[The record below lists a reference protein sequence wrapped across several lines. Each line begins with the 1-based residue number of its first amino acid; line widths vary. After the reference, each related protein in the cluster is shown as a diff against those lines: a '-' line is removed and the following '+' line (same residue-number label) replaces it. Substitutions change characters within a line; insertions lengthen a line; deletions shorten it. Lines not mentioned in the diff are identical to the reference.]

1 MISSTKSTLTV
12 VIPALNEE
20 QAIAAT
26 LTRCLAVSES
36 LRLNVGLQKIEWIVV
51 SDGSTDKTVQI
62 ARTFGAVTVIE
73 LPTNQGYGAAIQRG
87 FVEGTGDLLAFLDAD
102 GTCDPACFE
111 KMCSQI
117 LDDRAEVVLG
127 SRMGPDS
134 KMPRIRRIGNWLY
147 AILLGFL
154 TGRSVTDAASGM
166 RVLTRDAWLQL
177 QPLPSGLHFTPAMS
191 AKALVTH
198 MRIVEIPIPYA
209 TRIGESK
216 LNIFRDGLRFLS
228 AILGG
233 LLSVRPDRFLGM
245 IFLVCAISTIG
256 LAAFPVEHYMRNGS
270 LEDWMIHRFIACLV
284 LSYAGFTTFAA
295 IAVSHRL
302 ASLGPLRKPTDSFY
316 ASAAAKFFSPIPLL
330 IWGSFCMF
338 FSLYLIREGL
348 IEYLT
353 KRTVDLHWS
362 RLIVAAYLM
371 SVVFQGFITAILL
384 GVINLWVD
392 AQGLSK
398 LNLPMTCPTDRNFG
412 LNGTESSS

>member
-20 QAIAAT
+20 EAIAAT
-26 LTRCLAVSES
+26 LARCLAVSES
-36 LRLNVGLQKIEWIVV
+36 IRLKVGLQKIEWIVV
-51 SDGSTDKTVQI
+51 SDGSTDKTVEI
-62 ARTFGAVTVIE
+62 AHSFKDVTVVE

-87 FVEGTGDLLAFLDAD
+87 FETGTGDLLGFLDAD

-111 KMCSQI
+111 SMCSQI

-127 SRMGPDS
+127 SRMGAGS
-134 KMPRIRRIGNWLY
+134 KMPRVRRIGNWLY
-147 AILLGFL
+147 AVLLGFL

-166 RVLTRDAWLQL
+166 RVLTRDAWHQL

-216 LNIFRDGLRFLS
+216 LNVFHDGIRFLS

-245 IFLVCAISTIG
+245 LFLACVLTTIG
-256 LAAFPVEHYMRNGS
+256 VAAFPVEHYLRNGS

-284 LSYAGFTTFAA
+284 LSYAAFTTFAA

-316 ASAAAKFFSPIPLL
+316 ASIAAKLFSPIPLT
-330 IWGSFCMF
+330 IWSAVCVSL
-338 FSLYLIREGL
+338 SLYLIRDGL
-348 IEYLT
+348 LEYIT
-353 KRTVDLHWS
+353 QRTVSLHWS
-362 RLIVAAYLM
+362 RLIVAAYFL
-371 SVVFQGFITAILL
+371 SIVFQGFVAAILL
-384 GVINLWVD
+384 GVINMWVD
-392 AQGLSK
+392 AQRTRLRFKG
-398 LNLPMTCPTDRNFG
+398 
-412 LNGTESSS
+412 E

>member
-1 MISSTKSTLTV
+1 MISSTKRTLTV

-20 QAIAAT
+20 QAISAT
-26 LTRCLAVSES
+26 LSRCLAVSEAICES
-36 LRLNVGLQKIEWIVV
+36 AGLERIEWIVV
-51 SDGSTDKTVQI
+51 SDGSTDRTVEI
-62 ARTFGAVTVIE
+62 ARSFANVTVVVF
-73 LPTNQGYGAAIQRG
+73 PTNRGYGAAIQHG
-87 FVEGTGDLLAFLDAD
+87 FETGTGELLGFLDAD
-102 GTCDPACFE
+102 GTCDPACFAE
-111 KMCSQI
+111 MCTQI

-127 SRMGPDS
+127 SRMGVDS
-134 KMPRIRRIGNWLY
+134 KMPRIRRVGNWLY

-166 RVLTRDAWLQL
+166 RVLTREAWHQL

-216 LNIFRDGLRFLS
+216 LNIFRDGFRFLS

-233 LLSVRPDRFLGM
+233 LVSVRPDRFLGM
-245 IFLVCAISTIG
+245 IFLVCSVATAGI
-256 LAAFPVEHYMRNGS
+256 AAFPVEHYLRNRS

-284 LSYAGFTTFAA
+284 LCYAGFTTLTA

-316 ASAAAKFFSPIPLL
+316 SSIAAKIFTPMPLL
-330 IWGSFCMF
+330 IWGSICAF
-338 FSLYLIREGL
+338 FNLLLIREGL
-348 IEYLT
+348 LEYIT

-362 RLIVAAYLM
+362 RLIVAAFLM
-371 SVVFQGFITAILL
+371 SVVFQGFITTILL
-384 GVINLWVD
+384 GVIRMW
-392 AQGLSK
+392 AQSK
-398 LNLPMTCPTDRNFG
+398 SYLRAQEQIQHIDPKI
-412 LNGTESSS
+412 

>member
-1 MISSTKSTLTV
+1 MISSTKSTFTV

-20 QAIAAT
+20 AAIAAT

-62 ARTFGAVTVIE
+62 AKSFDAVTVVE

-87 FVEGTGDLLAFLDAD
+87 FETGTGDLLGFLDAD

-111 KMCSQI
+111 SMCSQI
-117 LDDRAEVVLG
+117 LDDGAEVVLG
-127 SRMGPDS
+127 SRMGSNS

-147 AILLGFL
+147 AVLLGFL

-166 RVLTRDAWLQL
+166 RVLTRDAWHQL

-216 LNIFRDGLRFLS
+216 LNVIRDGFRFLS

-245 IFLVCAISTIG
+245 IFLACVFATVG
-256 LAAFPVEHYMRNGS
+256 LAAFPVEHYLRNGS
-270 LEDWMIHRFIACLV
+270 LEDWMIHRFIACFV
-284 LSYAGFTTFAA
+284 LSYAAFTTFAA

-316 ASAAAKFFSPIPLL
+316 ASMAARLFSPIPLT
-330 IWGSFCMF
+330 IWSVLGIFI
-338 FSLYLIREGL
+338 SLYLIRDGL
-348 IEYLT
+348 FEYIT
-353 KRTVDLHWS
+353 KRTVALHWS
-362 RLIVAAYLM
+362 RLIVAAFFL
-371 SVVFQGFITAILL
+371 SIVFQGFVTSILL
-384 GVINLWVD
+384 GVINMWVD
-392 AQGLSK
+392 AQRTRLKSK
-398 LNLPMTCPTDRNFG
+398 GN
-412 LNGTESSS
+412 

>member
-20 QAIAAT
+20 KAISAT
-26 LTRCLAVSES
+26 LTRCLAVSDS
-36 LRLNVGLQKIEWIVV
+36 ICSAAGLRNIEWIVV
-51 SDGSTDKTVQI
+51 SDGSTDGTVEI
-62 ARTFGAVTVIE
+62 ARSFANVTVVVF
-73 LPTNQGYGAAIQRG
+73 PTNQGYGAAIQHG
-87 FVEGTGDLLAFLDAD
+87 FEMGTGDLLAFLDAD
-102 GTCDPACFE
+102 GTCDPACFAG
-111 KMCSQI
+111 MCSQI

-127 SRMGPDS
+127 SRMGSNS

-166 RVLTRDAWLQL
+166 RVLTRDAWRQL
-177 QPLPSGLHFTPAMS
+177 QPLPTGLHFTPAMS

-216 LNIFRDGLRFLS
+216 LNVIRDGFRFLS
-228 AILGG
+228 AIIGG

-245 IFLVCAISTIG
+245 IFLICIFATAAI
-256 LAAFPVEHYMRNGS
+256 AAFPVEHYLRNAS
-270 LEDWMIHRFIACLV
+270 LEEWMIHRFIACLI

-295 IAVSHRL
+295 IGISHRL

-316 ASAAAKFFSPIPLL
+316 ASVAAKLFSPIPLL
-330 IWGSFCMF
+330 IWSSLCTLI
-338 FSLYLIREGL
+338 SLYLIRDGL
-348 IEYLT
+348 YEYIT
-353 KRTVDLHWS
+353 KRTVALHWS

-371 SVVFQGFITAILL
+371 SIVFQGFITSILL
-384 GVINLWVD
+384 GVINMWVD
-392 AQGLSK
+392 AQRPRVRKPG
-398 LNLPMTCPTDRNFG
+398 D
-412 LNGTESSS
+412 